1 MRKPQSKNIRLFIAL
16 PLPVPIKDQLK
27 LWAQQNKESLPFRKW
42 AHPDDYHITLQ
53 FLGEMPADKLEAL
66 NIALADIHYP
76 TFELHLT
83 DVGTFGPSAAPRV
96 LWAAVDG
103 DLVHLTALHGEVV
116 KKTSPLGFVPEE
128 HPYKPHITLART
140 FAGEGSLDVT
150 AFSSFHSSQRWL
162 VDHFVLMRTHLNTS
176 PMYEVIGKYPL
187 QPR

>member
-1 MRKPQSKNIRLFIAL
+1 MSKPHAENIRLFIAL
-16 PLPVPIKDQLK
+16 PLPIQIKDQLK
-27 LWAQQNKESLPFRKW
+27 RWVQQNKGSLPFRKW
-42 AHPDDYHITLQ
+42 THPDDYHITLQ
-53 FLGEMPADKLEAL
+53 FLGELPADKLEDL

-76 TFELHLT
+76 TFELHLAE
-83 DVGTFGPSAAPRV
+83 VGTFGPPVAPRV

-103 DLVHLTALHGEVV
+103 DLSQLTALHGEVV

-128 HPYKPHITLART
+128 RSYKPHITLART

-150 AFSSFHSSQRWL
+150 AFSSFRSSERWL

-187 QPR
+187 QLR